1 MFEQRMGSDSVLGSN
16 MLGECLKNIK
26 TGHNEE
32 INQFI
37 KDKKNKTEDTQPLD
51 KKRNKQIEIQTV
63 SNILTS
69 LDDDSY
75 DRYANNK

>member
-1 MFEQRMGSDSVLGSN
+1 MGSDSVLGSN

-32 INQFI
+32 VSQFI

-51 KKRNKQIEIQTV
+51 KERNK
-63 SNILTS
+63 
-69 LDDDSY
+69 
-75 DRYANNK
+75 